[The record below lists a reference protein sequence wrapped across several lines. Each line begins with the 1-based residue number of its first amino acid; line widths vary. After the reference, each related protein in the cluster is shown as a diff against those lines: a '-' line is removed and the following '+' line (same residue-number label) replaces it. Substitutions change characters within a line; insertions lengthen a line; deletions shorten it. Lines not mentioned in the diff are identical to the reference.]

1 MVSTIVKWE
10 EPNRAQSPL
19 LHISDR
25 GARFPT
31 LTGVTWLNDFQ
42 YLVAHRSGMRV
53 ALFDVRNAPHIVE
66 TFPLSHNVDD
76 ITSKQIDANTWEVAV
91 SGCWDAIFSKY
102 HLVLDGRPK
111 MVHMHTQKHVD
122 RTFSHGVRYDLRG
135 NLLVALS
142 SGVDP
147 RVEIGGDIFRLPA
160 KSKLRHFFGFG
171 EPWGARCICSDENAE
186 KYYAIAVSKTPKPR
200 EYSKTSTSIWVLD
213 FKSSSWAEML
223 QIPGSHSDAC
233 EIYQGMLWLSDQK
246 MDRVTGVSLSGNRP
260 PIILENSSL
269 DFPHGL
275 SISPTGTLAVS
286 NYGNSSI
293 VLMDLNEVL

>member
-1 MVSTIVKWE
+1 MMSTLVKWE

-19 LHISDR
+19 LHIADR
-25 GARFPT
+25 GARFST

-53 ALFDVRNAPHIVE
+53 ALYDLRNAPSMLKS
-66 TFPLSHNVDD
+66 FPLSHLVDD
-76 ITSKQIDANTWEVAV
+76 ITSKKIDTNTWEVAV

-102 HLVLDGRPK
+102 HLVLNGHPK

-122 RTFSHGVRYDLRG
+122 RTFSHGVRYDTRG
-135 NLLVALS
+135 NLLVALHT
-142 SGVDP
+142 GDDA
-147 RVEIGGDIFRLPA
+147 RVEIGSDIFRLPA
-160 KSKLRHFFGFG
+160 KSKLKRIFGLREG
-171 EPWGARCICSDENAE
+171 WGARCICYDESSE
-186 KYYAIAVSKTPKPR
+186 KYYAVAVSENPKRR

-213 FKSSSWAEML
+213 CKSSSWAEML
-223 QIPGSHSDAC
+223 HIPGSHSDAC
-233 EIYQGMLWLSDQK
+233 EIYKDVLWLPDQK
-246 MDRVTGVSLSGNRP
+246 MDRVMGVPLFGNRR
-260 PIILENSSL
+260 PIILENSGF

-293 VLMDLNEVL
+293 VLLDLNKVM